1 MSRVYV
7 VDDDNAVRNALKL
20 LFRTAQ
26 LDVEAFSSADAFL
39 EDADLTQR
47 CCVLLDIRMPGM
59 TGTALHEELR
69 RRSYRVPVIF
79 ITGHGDIPMAV
90 DAMRKGA
97 FDFIEKPFDDE
108 QLLSQ
113 VRAALESFDAA
124 EAERPSGGRQGRV
137 RPGRQ
142 GRVRRAARAAL
153 LEAEGGPAARARRQ
167 AQPPDRRGARDQRQD
182 GRVPPRAHHAKTRSE
197 DRGRALPPLPRRSL
211 GYAAAAPVAQPPP
224 QRQRVV
230 DRGFVRLGNARTR
243 GPRSERGSRSGR
255 TRRRPRRARRR
266 STPAPSRW

>member
-1 MSRVYV
+1 MSRVYI
-7 VDDDNAVRNALKL
+7 VDDDNAVRSALKL

-69 RRSYRVPVIF
+69 RRAYRVPVIF

-113 VRAALESFDAA
+113 VRAALETFDAGEPERA
-124 EAERPSGGRQGRV
+124 EPGVPLELLSSRQREVLQRVLDGKPSRQIAEELAISV
-137 RPGRQ
+137 KT
-142 GRVRRAARAAL
+142 V
-153 LEAEGGPAARARRQ
+153 EFHRARIMRKLGVKT
-167 AQPPDRRGARDQRQD
+167 AAELFRRCLGA
-182 GRVPPRAHHAKTRSE
+182 A
-197 DRGRALPPLPRRSL
+197 
-211 GYAAAAPVAQPPP
+211 
-224 QRQRVV
+224 
-230 DRGFVRLGNARTR
+230 
-243 GPRSERGSRSGR
+243 
-255 TRRRPRRARRR
+255 
-266 STPAPSRW
+266 